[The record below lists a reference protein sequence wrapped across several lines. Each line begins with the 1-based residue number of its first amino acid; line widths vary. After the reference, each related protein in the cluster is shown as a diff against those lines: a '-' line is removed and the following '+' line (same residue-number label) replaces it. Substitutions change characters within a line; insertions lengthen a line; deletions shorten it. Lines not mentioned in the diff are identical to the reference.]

1 MFGRHAGANR
11 HPEVFENPG
20 FRVAL
25 AIASLPGMTIELCC
39 ELLFHD
45 TSMVCWRAVASAFAA
60 LSSLQELHGLMQ
72 SQSVSVIGRRAESC

>member
-39 ELLFHD
+39 KLLKRPAENEKTIPRSQTRLASVVEH
-45 TSMVCWRAVASAFAA
+45 SHHGGRA
-60 LSSLQELHGLMQ
+60 HGR
-72 SQSVSVIGRRAESC
+72 IA

>member
-1 MFGRHAGANR
+1 MFCRHAGENR

-39 ELLFHD
+39 ELLFHYTGFD
-45 TSMVCWRAVASAFAA
+45 
-60 LSSLQELHGLMQ
+60 
-72 SQSVSVIGRRAESC
+72 